1 MIYSIAVEPTT
12 GMCPQQV
19 SMSYAQVW
27 ALQQGGA
34 LHVAGRTNR
43 AKVAFAEELEAA
55 YQAVPETLPRGADAA
70 GASLSGDMPRSSAG
84 EREAT
89 AALAGERA

>member
-1 MIYSIAVEPTT
+1 M
-12 GMCPQQV
+12 
-19 SMSYAQVW
+19 
-27 ALQQGGA
+27 
-34 LHVAGRTNR
+34 AGRTNR

-55 YQAVPETLPRGADAA
+55 YQAVPETVPQTADPA

-84 EREAT
+84 ERDAT